1 LSMSAPISRPE
12 ERRIHA
18 SALIRPPT
26 LQHRPVPNLHP
37 YTAVERSSAAVS
49 PVPEPQRRSL
59 GLPTICQ
66 PQFVKFLP
74 PLYDRLT
81 MHPACIVANTLTEH
95 GHQDAQHTV
104 PNRAQ
109 SLAMPLSFGPQSRI
123 HLAEVRI
130 TLHGDARHV
139 IQRLPQAGM
148 TPAPHHHLTAFAALS
163 RNGGHPTMRAQHLK
177 V

>member
-1 LSMSAPISRPE
+1 MPS
-12 ERRIHA
+12 
-18 SALIRPPT
+18 
-26 LQHRPVPNLHP
+26 LHP
-37 YTAVERSSAAVS
+37 YAPVERSSTPMSALPES
-49 PVPEPQRRSL
+49 LHWPV

-66 PQFVKFLP
+66 PPFVKFLP

-109 SLAMPLSFGPQSRI
+109 SLAMPLSFGPQSLI

-139 IQRLPQAGM
+139 IKSLPQAGI

-177 V
+177 VP